1 MEERI
6 LRQFGPVSPQM
17 GIDHHH
23 LIIIIITA
31 IIPIL
36 RFYNIAASAGL
47 SFF

>member
-1 MEERI
+1 M
-6 LRQFGPVSPQM
+6 RQKHIAKSLAH
-17 GIDHHH
+17 DHHH

-36 RFYNIAASAGL
+36 RLYNIAASAGL